1 MWDGHGGRGMG
12 MGRMSRENAE
22 SPPGK
27 LHLGNL
33 GRIAAYLRPYLWHTA
48 VIFLCIGAAAAI
60 GLIPPLVIRAIIDKA
75 LPAHNI
81 RLLNLLVLAMILA
94 PAASGLIGVLQ
105 NYFNTRV
112 GQAIMFDLRNQLFAH
127 LQRMSLRFYVATQ
140 TGQIMSRVNNDVG
153 AVQNAV
159 TGTLVGIVTS
169 VVTVASTLAVIFA
182 LNAHLALLAVV
193 ILPAFVAPM
202 RSVGRFRQRISKQ
215 TQQRQADLTAH
226 MEERLSISG
235 FILTRVFGRQEDER
249 QRFRAINQDLMLL
262 QVRQTMVGRWF
273 FLLMSVLS
281 AVGPALI
288 YWYGGHLVI
297 SDQLSV
303 GTVVAFVAYLGNLY
317 RPVTSLANV
326 YVDLRGAL
334 GVFDRI
340 FEYLDMVPEVRDE
353 AGATVL
359 PPAQGRV
366 TFRHVTFA
374 YAGADRPA
382 VDNVSFDIQPG
393 QLVALVGP
401 SGAGKTTLT
410 TLIPRFYDPDA
421 GSVEID
427 GRDVR
432 HVTLDSL
439 GAQLAMVTQETFL
452 FHTTIMENLR
462 YARPTA
468 SEAEIV
474 TAARAANIHDFIAS
488 LPLGYETVVG
498 ERGYRLSGG
507 EKQRLAIA
515 RALLKN
521 PRILI
526 LDEATSA
533 LDSTSE
539 ALIQAAL
546 VPLMQGR
553 TSVVIAHRLS
563 TILSAD
569 VILVMDHGRLVEQGR
584 HDQLLAK
591 NGLYATLYRQQFRD
605 PPKLPAAVLD
615 DGNLPDL
622 QQRRRRTAAEL
633 VDSAIK

>member
-1 MWDGHGGRGMG
+1 MG
-12 MGRMSRENAE
+12 MGRMGRDNEQL
-22 SPPGK
+22 PPGK
-27 LHLGNL
+27 LKLGHL
-33 GRIAAYLRPYLWHTA
+33 GRIAAYLKPYLWHTA
-48 VIFLCIGAAAAI
+48 VIFLCIGAATAI
-60 GLIPPLVIRAIIDKA
+60 GLAPPLVIRAIIDKA
-75 LPAHNI
+75 LPTHNK
-81 RLLNLLVLAMILA
+81 RLLNLLVLAMIVV
-94 PAASGLIGVLQ
+94 PAVNGLIGVIQ

-169 VVTVASTLAVIFA
+169 TVTVASTLAVIFA

-235 FILTRVFGRQEDER
+235 FILTRVFGRQADER
-249 QRFRAINQDLMLL
+249 QRFGTINKDLMAL
-262 QVRQTMVGRWF
+262 QIRQAMVGRWF
-273 FLLMSVLS
+273 FMLMAVLS

-288 YWYGGHLVI
+288 YWYGGRLVI
-297 SDQLSV
+297 SGALTI

-340 FEYLDMVPEVRDE
+340 FEYLDMVPEVQD
-353 AGATVL
+353 APGATVL
-359 PPAQGRV
+359 PASSGRV
-366 TFRHVTFA
+366 TFRDVTFS

-382 VDNVSFDIQPG
+382 VDHISLDIQPG

-410 TLIPRFYDPDA
+410 TLVPRFYDPDA
-421 GSVEID
+421 GSIEID
-427 GRDVR
+427 GVNIRG
-432 HVTLDSL
+432 VTLDSL
-439 GAQLAMVTQETFL
+439 GAQLAMVTQEIFL
-452 FHTTIMENLR
+452 FHTTIMENLL

-468 SEAEIV
+468 TEAEVIA
-474 TAARAANIHDFIAS
+474 AARAANIHEHIAS
-488 LPLGYETVVG
+488 LPLGYGTVVG

-521 PRILI
+521 PRVLI

-533 LDSTSE
+533 LDSNSE
-539 ALIQAAL
+539 AMIQAAL
-546 VPLMQGR
+546 APLMHGR
-553 TSVVIAHRLS
+553 TSIVIAHRLS

-569 VILVMDHGRLVEQGR
+569 IIVVLDHGRLVEQGS
-584 HDQLLAK
+584 HDQLLAM

-605 PPKLPAAVLD
+605 PPRAVTPAPI
-615 DGNLPDL
+615 DGFVSG
-622 QQRRRRTAAEL
+622 RRRDRELPVVMTKMAETAAT
-633 VDSAIK
+633 